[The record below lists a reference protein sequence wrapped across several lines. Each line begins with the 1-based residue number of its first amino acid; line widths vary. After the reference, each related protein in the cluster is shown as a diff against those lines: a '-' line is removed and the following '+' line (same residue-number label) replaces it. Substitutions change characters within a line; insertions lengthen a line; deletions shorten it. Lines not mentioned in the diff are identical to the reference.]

1 MLYSGVYIINGYR
14 LKIHYIRKSSG
25 EKHMSKSDFIRT
37 AAVSPALKVANT
49 SYNADRIIACAREA
63 ADNGAAV
70 ILFPELAIP
79 SYTCGP

>member
-1 MLYSGVYIINGYR
+1 
-14 LKIHYIRKSSG
+14 
-25 EKHMSKSDFIRT
+25 MSKSDFIRT

-49 SYNADRIIACAREA
+49 SYNTDRIIACAREA

-79 SYTCGP
+79 S